1 MVRFFEV
8 RQTMRCAADPTR
20 RSINMAGQIKIL
32 GQLWSGQV
40 AMTQGR
46 AEMAPAFSPER
57 GDMKCLRVR
66 VSSWLRAMRALAVH
80 GRPAHL
86 LLLPAHFGE
95 YQRPPCASCPASA
108 RGREPLMDSES
119 MGAIICNQ
127 LGLMARLT
135 LT

>member
-8 RQTMRCAADPTR
+8 RQTMRSAADPTR

-66 VSSWLRAMRALAVH
+66 VNSYLRAMRALAVH
-80 GRPAHL
+80 GRP
-86 LLLPAHFGE
+86 
-95 YQRPPCASCPASA
+95 RSPPLAPCSLRRVPEAAVRLIPASA
-108 RGREPLMDSES
+108 RGPEPLMDLES

>member
-80 GRPAHL
+80 GRPRSPP
-86 LLLPAHFGE
+86 PA
-95 YQRPPCASCPASA
+95 PCSLRRVPEAPV
-108 RGREPLMDSES
+108 RLMPRERT
-119 MGAIICNQ
+119 GAGATNGLGVDGCNY
-127 LGLMARLT
+127 L
-135 LT
+135 